1 MLIELFKN
9 QMRFQHCFFKDV
21 SYCGMGESWCI
32 KQVGAHK
39 MEIRLNPS
47 QNVRSVNT
55 KASPGAILKNTQ
67 K

>member
-1 MLIELFKN
+1 MLIDLFKN
-9 QMRFQHCFFKDV
+9 QMMCQHCFFEDV
-21 SYCGMGESWCI
+21 SYCGMGESLCI

-39 MEIRLNPS
+39 MEMRLNPP

>member
-1 MLIELFKN
+1 MLKDLSKN
-9 QMRFQHCFFKDV
+9 EVSALFFKDV
-21 SYCGMGESWCI
+21 SYCGMGESLCI

-39 MEIRLNPS
+39 MEIHLNPP